1 MVQIK
6 LKIYAKGSANKRL
19 LCANTSCKDESYV
32 KTREGAFYN
41 VSDNG
46 ILFSKLIKQNGVI

>member
-6 LKIYAKGSANKRL
+6 LKIYAKGLANKRL
-19 LCANTSCKDESYV
+19 VCANTSCKDESYV

-41 VSDNG
+41 VSDG